1 MENLDRHLL
10 YLNPRTAHRHLFILN
25 KGHTADKCRWW
36 LQHRNRITEDLLTRS
51 MRFAYSPPYRIKPGE
66 EHSQPQLGVA
76 VGSSHGPTPFDDDAL
91 AEQLRVDPADAW
103 DPTVGY
109 PHTVSI
115 PYTSDIHAYR
125 GTRPWAVTTAKRERL
140 AMYVGQ
146 QVRTRRPYQ
155 CFTSR
160 AKPSARVPASLHT
173 ARQIRPRD
181 ARQGL
186 RGMPRRGQRDVRRL
200 RSARHGAQVRLR
212 DDS

>member
-1 MENLDRHLL
+1 
-10 YLNPRTAHRHLFILN
+10 
-25 KGHTADKCRWW
+25 
-36 LQHRNRITEDLLTRS
+36 
-51 MRFAYSPPYRIKPGE
+51 MRFAYSPPYRVKE
-66 EHSQPQLGVA
+66 EELHQPHVHGVA

-146 QVRTRRPYQ
+146 QVRTRRPCQ
-155 CFTSR
+155 GFTSR
-160 AKPSARVPASLHT
+160 ATPSARVPASLHT
-173 ARQIRPRD
+173 ARQVRPRD

-186 RGMPRRGQRDVRRL
+186 RRMPRRGE
-200 RSARHGAQVRLR
+200 RHLSGL
-212 DDS
+212 